1 MAPKHRKPYIPW
13 ESAGAERD
21 PPEICPTTG
30 KRKYASE
37 AEARATAR
45 HQMSQKE
52 SASPQLRTYRCLYCD
67 AWHLTSKG
75 A

>member
-1 MAPKHRKPYIPW
+1 MAPKHRKPYGSW
-13 ESAGAERD
+13 DSGAEAREK
-21 PPEICPTTG
+21 PEMCPTSG

-37 AEARATAR
+37 AEAAATAK

-52 SASPQLRTYRCLYCD
+52 SAGVRLKTYRCLYCD